1 MGKCPIFSAFVDRL
15 PAKLGCPVAQTT
27 SESRSR
33 PSHMSRTATAAGLAS
48 SASTPGAGRIQ
59 LRADLL
65 IYAAITL
72 LVLSAKWVS
81 DQGWYTPWSRTGYWI
96 GVAGGTCMLLL
107 FAYPLRKRWRVTYNW
122 GAAKHWF
129 VVHMVLGVL
138 GPWLIL
144 LHSTFHIGSTNAAV
158 ALYSMLIVAASGVIG
173 RFLYVRLN
181 ADVRGE
187 RTSLAGLRK
196 EMSQQH
202 HASDAE
208 LEGMPAVVAALHD
221 FEQATLDARSGHV
234 WRLFV
239 LPWQRHRLVQR
250 NQIMAKEA
258 IKAQTLAMGWS
269 SSTGLAKYQAAKEQ
283 IAQYAESVQR
293 AAQYQTFERLF
304 SLWHIAHVPF
314 VWIMVCCAIFHI
326 VAVHAY

>member
-1 MGKCPIFSAFVDRL
+1 
-15 PAKLGCPVAQTT
+15 
-27 SESRSR
+27 
-33 PSHMSRTATAAGLAS
+33 MSRTASAAGLAPRANAPD
-48 SASTPGAGRIQ
+48 ASRIR
-59 LRADLL
+59 LRGDLL

-72 LVLSAKWVS
+72 LVLSAKWIS
-81 DQGWYTPWSRTGYWI
+81 AQGWYTPWSRTGYWI
-96 GVAGGTCMLLL
+96 GVTGGVAMLLL
-107 FAYPLRKRWRVTYNW
+107 FAYPLRKRWRLTYNW

-158 ALYSMLIVAASGVIG
+158 ALYSMLIVAGSGVIG

-187 RTSLAGLRK
+187 RASLASLRK
-196 EMSQQH
+196 DMAQQH
-202 HASDAE
+202 HASDAQ
-208 LEGMPAVVAALHD
+208 LEGMPAVVASLHA
-221 FEQATLDARSGHV
+221 FEQSTLDARSGHI
-234 WRLFV
+234 WRLIV
-239 LPWQRHRLVQR
+239 LPLHRHRIVQLA
-250 NQIMAKEA
+250 QKSAKDA
-258 IKAQTLAMGWS
+258 IKAQTLSQGWS
-269 SSTGLAKYQAAKEQ
+269 TAKGLQRYQAAKDQ
-283 IAQYAESVQR
+283 IARYAMSVQR

-304 SLWHIAHVPF
+304 SLWHVAHVPF

>member
-1 MGKCPIFSAFVDRL
+1 
-15 PAKLGCPVAQTT
+15 
-27 SESRSR
+27 
-33 PSHMSRTATAAGLAS
+33 MSRTASAAGLAP
-48 SASTPGAGRIQ
+48 SAPAPDATRIQ

-65 IYAAITL
+65 IYAAIAL
-72 LVLSAKWVS
+72 LVLSAKWIS
-81 DQGWYTPWSRTGYWI
+81 AQGWYTSWSRTGYWI
-96 GVAGGTCMLLL
+96 GVAGGVSMLLL
-107 FAYPLRKRWRVTYNW
+107 FAYPLRKRWRLTYNW

-129 VVHMVLGVL
+129 VAHMVLGVM

-144 LHSTFHIGSTNAAV
+144 LHSNFHIGSTNAAV

-187 RTSLAGLRK
+187 RASLTGLRK
-196 EMSQQH
+196 EMAQQH
-202 HASDAE
+202 HASDAQ
-208 LEGMPAVVAALHD
+208 LEGMPAIVASLHA
-221 FEQATLDARSGHV
+221 FEQATLDARSGHI

-239 LPWQRHRLVQR
+239 LPWQRHRLVQH
-250 NQIMAKEA
+250 NQQAAKDA
-258 IKAQTLAMGWS
+258 IKAQTQAQGWS
-269 SSTGLAKYQAAKEQ
+269 NATGLAKYQAAKAQ

-304 SLWHIAHVPF
+304 SLWHVAHVPF

-326 VAVHAY
+326 IAVHAY